1 VFTEEYQKSLS
12 EKEETINQDTAKLDS
27 QNVITL
33 DQLTNE
39 EKETIPQVI
48 PKSDSSDV
56 MVQVE
61 GLGVNQL

>member
-12 EKEETINQDTAKLDS
+12 EMEETINQVTAKLDS

-33 DQLTNE
+33 EQLTDE
-39 EKETIPQVI
+39 EKNIPQVI
-48 PKSDSSDV
+48 HETDSSDV

-61 GLGVNQL
+61 GLGVNQM